1 MNKGT
6 IVQIV
11 LFSVLLVGAV
21 VGVIYGATNH
31 TEPGMM
37 NVCWSRGGIA
47 DYSCSEGGEAIR
59 WNHKPLTVGT
69 DGEEAAVRSAISL
82 INGQVGC
89 EVLVAPEAGG
99 VDINIRTAE
108 ALGSGNERGGSAS
121 HIRDINGN
129 MRATIELYAPGEL
142 LVRVLVHELGH
153 ALGLAHDE
161 YRASIMYPTQ
171 EGMTSMEVVQFS
183 ESDRALLRDMYCR

>member
-1 MNKGT
+1 MNKET
-6 IVQIV
+6 IIQI
-11 LFSVLLVGAV
+11 SVFAIILVVAV
-21 VGVIYGATNH
+21 GGVIYGVINH

-37 NVCWSRGGIA
+37 EVCWSRGGIA
-47 DYSCSEGGEAIR
+47 DYSCTEGGQSIR
-59 WNHKPLTVGT
+59 WNHSPLTVGT
-69 DGEEAAVRSAISL
+69 DGEEAAVHSAISL

-89 EVLVAPEAGG
+89 EVLVAPSTGG

-142 LVRVLVHELGH
+142 LRRVLVHELGH

-171 EGMTSMEVVQFS
+171 EGMTSLEVIQFS
-183 ESDRALLRDMYCR
+183 DSDRALLRDMYCR

>member
-21 VGVIYGATNH
+21 VGVIYGAINH

-69 DGEEAAVRSAISL
+69 DGEEEAVRSAISL

-89 EVLVAPEAGG
+89 EVLVAPEVGG
-99 VDINIRTAE
+99 VDINIRTTE
-108 ALGSGNERGGSAS
+108 ALGSGNERGGSTS

-129 MRATIELYAPGEL
+129 MRSTIELYAPGEL

-153 ALGLAHDE
+153 AIGLAHDE
-161 YRASIMYPTQ
+161 YRGSIMYPTQ
-171 EGMTSMEVVQFS
+171 EGMTSLEVILLS
-183 ESDRALLRDMYCR
+183 DSDRRLLNDIYCR

>member
-6 IVQIV
+6 IIQI
-11 LFSVLLVGAV
+11 SVFAIILVVAV
-21 VGVIYGATNH
+21 AGVIYGVINH

-37 NVCWSRGGIA
+37 EVCWSRGGIA
-47 DYSCSEGGEAIR
+47 DYSCTEGGQSIR
-59 WNHKPLTVGT
+59 WNHSPLTVGT
-69 DGEEAAVRSAISL
+69 DGEEAAVHSAISL

-89 EVLVAPEAGG
+89 EVLVAPSTGG

-142 LVRVLVHELGH
+142 LRRVLVHELGH

-171 EGMTSMEVVQFS
+171 EGMTSLEVIQFS
-183 ESDRALLRDMYCR
+183 DSDRALLRDMYCR

>member
-21 VGVIYGATNH
+21 VGIIYGATNH

-47 DYSCSEGGEAIR
+47 NYSCSEGGEAIR
-59 WNHKPLTVGT
+59 WNHSPLIVGA

-89 EVLVAPEAGG
+89 EVLVYSDTAGI
-99 VDINIRTAE
+99 DINIRTE
-108 ALGSGNERGGSAS
+108 GALGGGNERGGSTS
-121 HIRDINGN
+121 HIRNINGN
-129 MRATIELYAPGEL
+129 MRANIELYAPGSL
-142 LVRVLVHELGH
+142 LRRVLVHELGH

-161 YRASIMYPTQ
+161 YRSSIMYPTQ
-171 EGMTSMEVVQFS
+171 EGVTPMDMIQFS
-183 ESDRALLRDMYCR
+183 ESDRGLLRDMYCH